1 MFFVLCWR
9 CLSFCFSVM
18 LQPFDYDPNEKSKH
32 KFMVQ
37 SLLAPP
43 DMTDMEG
50 VVSVSPFL
58 KSSFTISLFLAT
70 NALKL
75 KYSAHICNRVTPTA
89 HIMINSGQEI
99 HSYRLTLR
107 KEAMDQQLPA
117 RMRGCVAVL
126 THSNIKHNELSPVL
140 TVCVVSKSFLRS
152 LANILTVNHH
162 YREFGVMLWLTQTHI
177 INLLQ
182 KRCCTEVE
190 PESCRVTVQ
199 ACDPEV
205 VLKSRTETV
214 CSPPGG

>member
-107 KEAMDQQLPA
+107 KQWI
-117 RMRGCVAVL
+117 
-126 THSNIKHNELSPVL
+126 SNSQPGWE
-140 TVCVVSKSFLRS
+140 VVSQCWHTAIK
-152 LANILTVNHH
+152 NIMSSVQSSQCVWSQSHFWDHWPT
-162 YREFGVMLWLTQTHI
+162 Y
-177 INLLQ
+177 LQ
-182 KRCCTEVE
+182 
-190 PESCRVTVQ
+190 
-199 ACDPEV
+199 
-205 VLKSRTETV
+205 
-214 CSPPGG
+214 